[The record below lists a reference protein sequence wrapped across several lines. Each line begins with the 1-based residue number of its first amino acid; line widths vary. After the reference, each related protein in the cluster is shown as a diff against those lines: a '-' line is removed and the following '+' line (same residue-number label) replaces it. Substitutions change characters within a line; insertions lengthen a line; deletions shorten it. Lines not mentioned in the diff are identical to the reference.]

1 MKKFFRDLPAFEG
14 EPLSRTE
21 LWIAAVAIYLIL
33 GSFLFGHFGGW
44 TSTAEQERII
54 PLSHRA

>member
-1 MKKFFRDLPAFEG
+1 MKTSLRDLPAFES

-33 GSFLFGHFGGW
+33 GTFLFGHFGGW

-54 PLSHRA
+54 PLTHRA